1 MSAHRILLVFEAQP
15 TRVSKL
21 AKRITREIADA
32 EICGVV
38 QLAARENGTLS
49 RFDLSFQSLSTK
61 LIDSALWFIHG
72 CPGRATSAE
81 ANSSRELGECP
92 ILYSKKLNSSK
103 VLNFVADQK
112 PDLAI
117 IVGESSLYAKLLE
130 IPRCG
135 WLQAIQRVV
144 QDKGPKGIAI
154 AIESLANG
162 SECPVTIAQLNLPM
176 QPFDGFTGQRLKAD
190 LISDDLIVQSATHLL
205 TSNFADAAKAV
216 AHWTEQIFSAYLKQ
230 LTWDEFTTQNGSC
243 SSERHRSTWK
253 LLLDTLL
260 LCSPINVGRNWY
272 RRVRRR
278 YPVTILT
285 HHLVSDRPHR
295 MGISTE
301 TFLRQVRFLQRHYR
315 IVSLSEGVE
324 LLKSGRVESPTAVI
338 TFDDGYADNF
348 VSLRAVMEETGTPVT
363 LFVATQPVEEQ
374 TEFQHDIENRI
385 HGFLPLTWQQIR
397 YWSASPADF
406 EAHTRT
412 HFDCGTNER
421 SKLESEIVGSK
432 EDLERE
438 IGMPV
443 KFFAFPFGQQANM
456 SRGAV
461 EIAISH
467 YDYFLSGFGG
477 ENSCPRHKG
486 DQHLVRRNLYANAW
500 EQELDLQSVFDFVD
514 RIKQQFRRWRP
525 RAHDALRRFHPVLET
540 PPDTVLKQN

>member
-1 MSAHRILLVFEAQP
+1 MSAHRILLVSEAQP

-38 QLAARENGTLS
+38 QHRERES
-49 RFDLSFQSLSTK
+49 RRFSKFDLSFQSLSTK

-72 CPGRATSAE
+72 CPGRATPAE
-81 ANSSRELGECP
+81 AISSRELGECP
-92 ILYSKKLNSSK
+92 ILYSKKLDSSK
-103 VLNFVADQK
+103 VLKFVAEQQ

-117 IVGESSLYAKLLE
+117 LVGESSVCEKLLG

-135 WLQAIQRVV
+135 WLRARQHVV
-144 QDKGPKGIAI
+144 QGKGSEIIPIT
-154 AIESLANG
+154 IESLAKG
-162 SECPVTIAQLNLPM
+162 SECPVTVAQLNLPIL
-176 QPFDGFTGQRLKAD
+176 PFESFTAQRLKAD
-190 LISDDLIVQSATHLL
+190 LISNDLIVQSARHILASTI
-205 TSNFADAAKAV
+205 ADTVKAV
-216 AHWTEQIFSAYLKQ
+216 AHWTEQMFSAYLKQ
-230 LTWDEFTTQNGSC
+230 LTWDEFTTQKGSC

-260 LCSPINVGRNWY
+260 LCSPIIVCRNWY
-272 RRVRRR
+272 RRLRHR

-295 MGISTE
+295 MGICTE

-348 VSLRAVMEETGTPVT
+348 VSLRAVMEETGIPVT
-363 LFVATQPVEEQ
+363 LFVATQRVEDQ
-374 TEFQHDIENRI
+374 KEFQHDIENRI
-385 HGFLPLTWQQIR
+385 HGFFPLAWPQIR
-397 YWSASPADF
+397 YWTMGGAEF

-412 HFDCGTNER
+412 HFDCGINEQ
-421 SKLESEIVGSK
+421 SKLEYEIVGSK
-432 EDLERE
+432 ADLERE
-438 IGMPV
+438 IGTLV

-456 SRGAV
+456 SSDAV

-477 ENSCPRHKG
+477 ENSCRRHKG
-486 DQHLVRRNLYANAW
+486 DQHLMRRNLYANAW
-500 EQELDLQSVFDFVD
+500 EQELDLQSVFDLVD

-525 RAHDALRRFHPVLET
+525 RAHDALRRFHPVLGT
-540 PPDTVLKQN
+540 PRNTVLKQN